1 MYLMTGLV
9 SCIFLFFIV
18 PFRTIFAQGNYDLR
32 LVGGSTPSEGRVEIY
47 MYAQWGRVCSDDWD
61 DNESM
66 VVCRQLGYLGVS
78 ETFSE
83 GAVYGEGTGLVQ
95 LAEVSCTGT
104 ETSLLY
110 CFHRRTWG
118 SDDCTQDV
126 GVRCQEYSEG
136 SLRLTGGKD
145 VNEGR
150 LEIYHLGAWGT
161 VCFTEWDM
169 VDGLVACRQLGYPG
183 VDMVGLASGQGT
195 GKIWLDVVRCSG
207 IEKRLD
213 ECHHDIWG
221 ANVCDHADDAGVRC
235 ALFPEGNQTLRL
247 MDGETDNEGR
257 LELFLNNEWGTV
269 CDDEFD
275 MNDGKVACRQLG
287 YPGVHSVYGEASF
300 GRGYGRIW
308 MDNMQCSG
316 AELALT
322 DCPRGSSDHHDCSH
336 SEDVGVRCLARSGD
350 MSVRLVDGPSDKV
363 GRLEVYHDHQW
374 GTVCDDGWDA
384 LDTQVVCQQ
393 LGFTKNGAYF
403 MAADHGYGTYGESR
417 AILLDTVECIGDEER
432 LEYCVHN
439 GWGVH
444 DCQHSEDIGIECYVK
459 GSGPSVGVMVGIGV
473 GCLAGVL
480 FLCLCCLKC
489 NKRTP
494 SQHRAVPT
502 EDVPSPGAVPLADV
516 IVPREGTPE
525 QNNIQPAVDAVGLLP
540 PPSYDEILNYRSVGF
555 EGISPSGEQCNQR
568 LYASPTAPYPQT
580 HLPPPAPHPQPS
592 APYPLPSGAS
602 GTYYYPAADS
612 GVVLSSPLESYP
624 TNAPYP
630 TRNCTSV

>member
-9 SCIFLFFIV
+9 SGIFLFLIE
-18 PFRTIFAQGNYDLR
+18 PFPTILAQGNYD
-32 LVGGSTPSEGRVEIY
+32 
-47 MYAQWGRVCSDDWD
+47 
-61 DNESM
+61 
-66 VVCRQLGYLGVS
+66 
-78 ETFSE
+78 
-83 GAVYGEGTGLVQ
+83 
-95 LAEVSCTGT
+95 
-104 ETSLLY
+104 
-110 CFHRRTWG
+110 
-118 SDDCTQDV
+118 
-126 GVRCQEYSEG
+126 SEG
-136 SLRLTGGKD
+136 SLRVTGGKD
-145 VNEGR
+145 VNEGL
-150 LEIYHLGAWGT
+150 LEIYHLGTWGT

-195 GKIWLDVVRCSG
+195 GKIWLNTVRCSG

-213 ECHHDIWG
+213 ECHHGIWDT
-221 ANVCDHADDAGVRC
+221 NDCDHADDAGVRC

-247 MDGETDNEGR
+247 VDGETDNEGR

-275 MNDGKVACRQLG
+275 IDDGEVACRQLG

-300 GRGYGRIW
+300 GRGYGSIW
-308 MDNMQCSG
+308 LDDMQCSG
-316 AELALT
+316 TELTLT
-322 DCPRGSSDHHDCSH
+322 DCLRGISDHHDCLH
-336 SEDVGVRCLARSGD
+336 TEDVGVRCLARSGD

-363 GRLEVYHDHQW
+363 GRLEVFHDHQW

-384 LDTQVVCQQ
+384 LDTRVVCQQ
-393 LGFTKNGAYF
+393 LGFTENGAYF
-403 MAADHGYGTYGESR
+403 MAADHGYGTSTGESS
-417 AILLDTVECIGDEER
+417 AIFLDTVECIGEEER
-432 LEYCVHN
+432 LEHCTHD

-473 GCLAGVL
+473 GCLVGVL
-480 FLCLCCLKC
+480 LLCLCCLKC

-502 EDVPSPGAVPLADV
+502 EDVPSPGAVPLGDV
-516 IVPREGTPE
+516 HVPREGTPE
-525 QNNIQPAVDAVGLLP
+525 QNNIHPVMDAVGLP
-540 PPSYDEILNYRSVGF
+540 PPSYDEIRNYKSVGL
-555 EGISPSGEQCNQR
+555 EGISPSGENPNQS
-568 LYASPTAPYPQT
+568 LYPLPSAPYPQT

-592 APYPLPSGAS
+592 APYPQTHLPHPAPHPQPSAPYPPPSGAS

-612 GVVLSSPLESYP
+612 GVVPSSPLESYP
-624 TNAPYP
+624 NNAPYS